1 MFDNAY
7 TNANKTAVSIQLITQ
22 IIRLFLQSIVIHFD
36 LHPENA
42 LVILNTLQVV
52 IIDFGTAS
60 DISNGSDDGL
70 IDQANKTEYFIKV
83 NEFKTIISGPTP
95 TYSNKIGTIREI
107 IEYIIEI
114 EQTCFYNMQ
123 RLFNTVLLLDNV
135 NADKALAS
143 IYDLVKQRIEPR
155 EQRPN
160 LTVAG
165 LLFSNNAGEIN
176 TIGNAGVQL
185 DTVCSLQQNDSV
197 VSRSFETTTIAQRVA
212 KKNRQQE
219 EAKNRKK
226 SLRTME
232 PCLLCDKPHGGKRAK
247 SKKTQKKRKMCKRS
261 KRSKTCKRSKRS
273 KRKQKNRD

>member
-1 MFDNAY
+1 
-7 TNANKTAVSIQLITQ
+7 
-22 IIRLFLQSIVIHFD
+22 
-36 LHPENA
+36 
-42 LVILNTLQVV
+42 
-52 IIDFGTAS
+52 
-60 DISNGSDDGL
+60 
-70 IDQANKTEYFIKV
+70 
-83 NEFKTIISGPTP
+83 
-95 TYSNKIGTIREI
+95 
-107 IEYIIEI
+107 
-114 EQTCFYNMQ
+114 MQ